1 LEKSFFSISMACSKL
16 KLKRQLNRARS
27 ADLIEGIETATRAT
41 SPEAVRQRLRRAAE
55 QRVGQVVGGIAEVC
69 VVEDVESEGMIET
82 YPGFNESSEFGR

>member
-1 LEKSFFSISMACSKL
+1 MACSKL

-55 QRVGQVVGGIAEVC
+55 QRVGQVVGGIAEVLP
-69 VVEDVESEGMIET
+69 VITE
-82 YPGFNESSEFGR
+82 